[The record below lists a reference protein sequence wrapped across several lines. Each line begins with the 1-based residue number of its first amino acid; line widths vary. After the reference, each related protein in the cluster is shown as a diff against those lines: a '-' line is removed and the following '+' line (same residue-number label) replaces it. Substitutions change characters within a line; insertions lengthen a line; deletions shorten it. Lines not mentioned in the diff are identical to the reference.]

1 MLDVTT
7 EVVYLPF
14 KTGLDLSAGEKKEIW
29 EDVLSTIKRQPG
41 AIRVLWGRQIE
52 HPDTVQLVIDWASM
66 DFHKAFMD
74 SPIYPPFLKKMDDH
88 LLAGTP
94 VLYHAKFPFAQS
106 SYGDPFTSPVTECI
120 AGFFPADY
128 PESQYETQFITF
140 REEALK
146 TKDLAADGVIGGWSV
161 ERQSHEALGEG
172 VEGKLFMIFIGWPD
186 VEAHMVFRDSA
197 DFARVIPHLRDG
209 PVGRNMWHVALKE
222 HK

>member
-14 KTGLDLSAGEKKEIW
+14 RTGLDLSMGEKKEHW
-29 EDVLSTIKRQPG
+29 EDTLNTIKRQPG

-52 HPDTVQLVIDWASM
+52 HPDTIQLVI
-66 DFHKAFMD
+66 
-74 SPIYPPFLKKMDDH
+74 
-88 LLAGTP
+88 AGTP

-120 AGFFPADY
+120 ASFFPADY
-128 PESQYETQFITF
+128 PESQYETKFTTF
-140 REEALK
+140 REQAIQ
-146 TKDLAADGVIGGWSV
+146 TKDLAADGVIGGWSI

-172 VEGKLFMIFIGWPD
+172 VEGKLFMIFIGWPN
-186 VEAHMVFRDSA
+186 VEAHMAFRETE

-209 PVGRNMWHVALKE
+209 PVGKSMWHVALKE